1 VYVDISPNYF
11 LKAILLNRGLI
22 GNILPTKPLDIYVC
36 CVKIVD
42 RKLKG
47 VRQMNKKLI
56 VKQAVF
62 YYILLSKRENRF

>member
-1 VYVDISPNYF
+1 MF
-11 LKAILLNRGLI
+11 
-22 GNILPTKPLDIYVC
+22 LPTKPRYIYVY
-36 CVKIVD
+36 CVEMVD

-56 VKQAVF
+56 DKQAVF